1 VNHDP
6 GIGQAVAF
14 SFRTCGEQD
23 GSHTGG
29 LAYAVGGNFAGDVL
43 HGVVNRETCGHVTPR
58 GVDVDADVFLRVF
71 HLEEKQL
78 GDDGVRHGVI
88 DCRSDENDAILQE
101 AGVDVV
107 GAFAAACLFNDAG
120 NEVVGLGIDAHF

>member
-1 VNHDP
+1 M
-6 GIGQAVAF
+6 
-14 SFRTCGEQD
+14 
-23 GSHTGG
+23 
-29 LAYAVGGNFAGDVL
+29 
-43 HGVVNRETCGHVTPR
+43 
-58 GVDVDADVFLRVF
+58 DVDTDIFLRVF

-107 GAFAAACLFNDAG
+107 GAFATARLFNDAG
-120 NEVVGLGIDAHF
+120 NEVVGLGIDAHFYKLPTDGVLQKEINGFSAQKSVSK